1 MGSAVDPRLQ
11 ETLTLISSDKVEGTA
26 VRRPNGDKVGEIARL
41 MIDKQSGRIAFAV
54 MSFGGFLGLGAG
66 FYPIPWE
73 KLNYNPGLD
82 AYEIDIDENQLS
94 AAPKF
99 TDEAAFDWSSAEG
112 RRVKDYYGVPSVT

>member
-1 MGSAVDPRLQ
+1 MGSAIDPRLQ

-26 VRRPNGDKVGEIARL
+26 VRRPNGEKVGEIARL
-41 MIDKQSGRIAFAV
+41 MIDKQSGKVAFAV
-54 MSFGGFLGLGAG
+54 MSFGGFLGLGED

-73 KLNYNPGLD
+73 KLNYNPALD
-82 AYEIDIDENQLS
+82 AYEIDIDKDQLT

-112 RRVKDYYGVPSVT
+112 RRVNDYYGVRSMM

>member
-54 MSFGGFLGLGAG
+54 MSFGGFLGRGAG

-99 TDEAAFDWSSAEG
+99 TDEA
-112 RRVKDYYGVPSVT
+112 